1 MTGDKIIP
9 SSFRDP
15 SGFVFRRDRVLYRQV
30 NNSYREN
37 YDLLMSSGLYDKLTS
52 SGLLIPHD
60 EIDMEP
66 AVPETCYRILRL
78 REIPFISYPYEWC
91 FSQLKDAALTTL
103 AAQNTALEHGMILK
117 DASAYN
123 IQFLDG
129 RPVLIDTLSF
139 EKYIEGEP
147 WVAYRQFC
155 QHFLGPLALMSY
167 TDIRLG
173 LLLRDYI
180 DGLPLDLIS
189 RLLPRRT
196 RFSFGALTHLHLH
209 ARSQKRYEGA
219 SIKNL
224 RRKMSRQALRGLIDS
239 LETCTEKL
247 TWLPNG
253 TVWADYYD
261 NTNYSPAALAHKE
274 KLVAEYL
281 EQAKPVT
288 VWDLGA
294 NDGHFSRLAV
304 ERKIP
309 VIAFDID
316 HAAVEKNY
324 REVRAR
330 NEAGILPLLLDLTN
344 PSPSL
349 GWANRERMSL
359 FERGPAD
366 TVMALALVHH
376 LAIANNLPFQ
386 KIASFLNDIC
396 HYLIIEFIPR
406 DDSQV
411 QRLLASREDI
421 FEGYTREAFENTF
434 QEYFDIE
441 NSENIEESERTLY
454 LMQKK

>member
-1 MTGDKIIP
+1 
-9 SSFRDP
+9 
-15 SGFVFRRDRVLYRQV
+15 
-30 NNSYREN
+30 
-37 YDLLMSSGLYDKLTS
+37 
-52 SGLLIPHD
+52 
-60 EIDMEP
+60 
-66 AVPETCYRILRL
+66 
-78 REIPFISYPYEWC
+78 
-91 FSQLKDAALTTL
+91 
-103 AAQNTALEHGMILK
+103 
-117 DASAYN
+117 
-123 IQFLDG
+123 
-129 RPVLIDTLSF
+129 
-139 EKYIEGEP
+139 
-147 WVAYRQFC
+147 
-155 QHFLGPLALMSY
+155 MSY

-316 HAAVEKNY
+316 PAAVEKNY